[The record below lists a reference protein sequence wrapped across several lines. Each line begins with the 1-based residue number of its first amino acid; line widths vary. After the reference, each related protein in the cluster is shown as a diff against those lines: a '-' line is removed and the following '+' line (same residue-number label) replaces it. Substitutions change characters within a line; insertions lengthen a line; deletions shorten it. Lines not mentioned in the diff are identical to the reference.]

1 MSTAT
6 PHAEP
11 LPLLIPYRPARL
23 TVADYHGLINCG
35 QLDKNHRLELLR
47 GVLVE
52 KVTHN
57 PLHAAL
63 IGILQKL
70 IDALLPAGFCTRAQV
85 PITLHDSEPESD
97 LTIALGELTDYLT
110 RHPGPHETL
119 LVVEISS
126 SSLLTDRFKADIYGE
141 SGIPSYWIV
150 NLVERR
156 VEVYSLR
163 AATADGIRY
172 GQPRIYHP
180 GETIPVIVAG
190 KEVGNIAADRLLPA
204 ISK

>member
-1 MSTAT
+1 MALEQRMSTAT
-6 PHAEP
+6 PNAES

-35 QLDKNHRLELLR
+35 QLNENHRLELLR

-85 PITLHDSEPESD
+85 PITLHDSEPEPD
-97 LTIALGELTDYLT
+97 LTIALGEMTDYLT
-110 RHPGPHETL
+110 
-119 LVVEISS
+119 
-126 SSLLTDRFKADIYGE
+126 
-141 SGIPSYWIV
+141 
-150 NLVERR
+150 
-156 VEVYSLR
+156 
-163 AATADGIRY
+163 
-172 GQPRIYHP
+172 
-180 GETIPVIVAG
+180 
-190 KEVGNIAADRLLPA
+190 
-204 ISK
+204 